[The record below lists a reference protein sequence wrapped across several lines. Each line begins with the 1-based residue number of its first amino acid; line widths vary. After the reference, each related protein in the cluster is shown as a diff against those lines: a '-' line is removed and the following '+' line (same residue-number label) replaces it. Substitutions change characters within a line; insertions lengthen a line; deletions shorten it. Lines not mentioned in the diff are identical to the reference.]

1 MGVCHNSGL
10 RYFEL
15 SAAACLFGF
24 LPQSGPVFW
33 AGARIMLAVKVKATA
48 MRDFHW
54 ESGISLMMLIISLVS
69 DRRGFRS
76 GTRFSQGREG
86 MM

>member
-1 MGVCHNSGL
+1 
-10 RYFEL
+10 
-15 SAAACLFGF
+15 
-24 LPQSGPVFW
+24 
-33 AGARIMLAVKVKATA
+33 MLAVKVKATA